1 MGLFIHQTAILTVG
15 FLAATYFRLIG
26 KTEYA
31 ASVWMDAKESAGDL
45 DPDCRS

>member
-1 MGLFIHQTAILTVG
+1 MRLFINQAAILLVG
-15 FLAATYFRLIG
+15 FVVSSFFSIIG

-31 ASVWMDAKESAGDL
+31 ESVWMDAKESAGDL